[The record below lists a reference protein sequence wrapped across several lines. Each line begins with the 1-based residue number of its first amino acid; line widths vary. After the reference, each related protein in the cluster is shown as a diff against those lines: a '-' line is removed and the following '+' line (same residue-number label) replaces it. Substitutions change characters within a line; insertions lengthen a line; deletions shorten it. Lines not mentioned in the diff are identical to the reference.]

1 MQKETQLK
9 SCYKKSLSSP
19 NTHHSSSRCSP
30 HGQNR
35 DIVAGVPNA
44 SLYPGLQI
52 SGMTS
57 EASVGFTLIELLV
70 VVLIIGILAAV
81 ALPQYQKAVEK
92 SKATQAMSLLKTIS
106 QAIQA
111 HYIASGSYA
120 TSLDDLD
127 IDLSA
132 DQKANFRCSDI
143 GAGCETTKDWGLNI
157 QSNVAGLTWAA
168 MIRPSGKYQG
178 AGFIVFQNRGGYSEN
193 VISVGEIYC
202 YERYAGAYTVTK
214 GSYCKKLF
222 GATWISAFASNAY
235 LFKMP

>member
-1 MQKETQLK
+1 MSKENVVNKIKCFPGKLLSGVSRLFVRLVNKETTLFYQQRI
-9 SCYKKSLSSP
+9 
-19 NTHHSSSRCSP
+19 NGRSRIKC
-30 HGQNR
+30 
-35 DIVAGVPNA
+35 
-44 SLYPGLQI
+44 
-52 SGMTS
+52 GMTPS
-57 EASVGFTLIELLV
+57 FYNVGFTLIELLV

-106 QAIQA
+106 QAAQS

-143 GAGCETTKDWGLNI
+143 IVAGCETTKDWGLNI
-157 QSNVAGLTWAA
+157 QSNMSGLTWVA

-178 AGFIVFQNRGGYSEN
+178 AGFIVFQNRGTYAEDVFSP
-193 VISVGEIYC
+193 GEIYC
-202 YERYAGAYTVTK
+202 YERNAGAYTVTK
-214 GSYCKKLF
+214 GNYCKKLF
-222 GATWISAFASNAY
+222 GATWISAFNSNAY

>member
-1 MQKETQLK
+1 MQRENGNKNMSFPRNVVGNLNRLGNTRRRYPTETFG
-9 SCYKKSLSSP
+9 YD
-19 NTHHSSSRCSP
+19 NTNLMS
-30 HGQNR
+30 
-35 DIVAGVPNA
+35 
-44 SLYPGLQI
+44 GLHPTYN
-52 SGMTS
+52 SK
-57 EASVGFTLIELLV
+57 GFTLIELLV

-81 ALPQYQKAVEK
+81 ALPQYQNAVEK

-132 DQKANFRCSDI
+132 DQKANFRCSSML
-143 GAGCETTKDWGLNI
+143 AGCETTKDWGLNI
-157 QSNVAGLTWAA
+157 ASNVAGLTWAA

-202 YERYAGAYTVTK
+202 YERSAGAYTVTR

-222 GATWISAFASNAY
+222 GATRISEFVSNAH